1 MITLNSVSRTY
12 GWRHRRALN
21 DVSLSLPDAG
31 VVALVGPEGAGKTT
45 LMQILAGLTA
55 PSSGTVSMDGRALP
69 AREALGRAM
78 MVSPSQ
84 YFGELFGS
92 SLVKYAQLRP
102 AWDQGLFDQYLER
115 FELNPVLL
123 HWKAVRRFS
132 RAQIAVLMGSIA
144 LASGAPITL
153 LDEIQAPLDEAAR
166 EGFFEEIRT
175 LAAEAAAGRRP
186 RRLFVLSSSAAC
198 DLDTV
203 ADEVIVVK
211 SGELVVRENLDN
223 FKQRTGVLVGHGA
236 DVDRFLSARPDLEPI
251 VSRDDGAT
259 REVVLDHYRS
269 VISDAELAAY
279 SLSTHEGSFQEALT
293 YVVQEAGR

>member
-1 MITLNSVSRTY
+1 MITLNGVSY
-12 GWRHRRALN
+12 ASGWRHRRALN

-31 VVALVGPEGAGKTT
+31 VVALVGPEGGGKTT

-69 AREALGRAM
+69 AREALERAI
-78 MVSPSQ
+78 MVSPSH
-84 YFGELFGS
+84 YFGELFGI

-102 AWDQGLFDQYLER
+102 TWDQGIFERCLER
-115 FELNPVLL
+115 FETGPFLPQ
-123 HWKAVRRFS
+123 WKAARRFS
-132 RAQIAVLMGSIA
+132 RAQIAILMGSIA
-144 LASGAPITL
+144 LASGAPVTL

-166 EGFFEEIRT
+166 DGFYEELRT

-186 RRLFVLSSSAAC
+186 RRIFVLSSSEAC

-203 ADEVIVVK
+203 ADEVIGVTD
-211 SGELVVRENLDN
+211 GEIAVRESVDN
-223 FKQRTGVLVGHGA
+223 FRQRTGVLVGHGA

-259 REVVLDHYRS
+259 REVLLDRYRS

-279 SLSTHEGSFQEALT
+279 SLSTREGSFQDALS
-293 YVVQEAGR
+293 YVIQEAGR

>member
-1 MITLNSVSRTY
+1 MITLNGVSY
-12 GWRHRRALN
+12 ASGWRRRRALN

-31 VVALVGPEGAGKTT
+31 VVALVGPEGGGKTT

-69 AREALGRAM
+69 AREALERAI
-78 MVSPSQ
+78 MVSPSH
-84 YFGELFGS
+84 YFGELFGI

-102 AWDQGLFDQYLER
+102 TWDQGIFERCLER
-115 FELNPVLL
+115 FENVPLFLQ
-123 HWKAVRRFS
+123 WKAARRFS
-132 RAQIAVLMGSIA
+132 RAQIAILMGSIA
-144 LASGAPITL
+144 LASGAPVTL

-166 EGFFEEIRT
+166 EGFYEELRT

-186 RRLFVLSSSAAC
+186 RRIFVLSSSEAC

-203 ADEVIVVK
+203 ADEVIVVTD
-211 SGELVVRENLDN
+211 GEIAVRESVDN
-223 FKQRTGVLVGHGA
+223 FRQRTGVLVGHGV

-259 REVVLDHYRS
+259 REVLLDRYRS

-279 SLSTHEGSFQEALT
+279 SLSTREGSFQDALS
-293 YVVQEAGR
+293 YVIQEAGR

>member
-69 AREALGRAM
+69 AREALERAI
-78 MVSPSQ
+78 MVSPSH
-84 YFGELFGS
+84 YFGELFGI

-102 AWDQGLFDQYLER
+102 TWDQGIFERCLER
-115 FELNPVLL
+115 FETGPFLPQ
-123 HWKAVRRFS
+123 WKAARRFS
-132 RAQIAVLMGSIA
+132 RAQIAILLGSIA
-144 LASGAPITL
+144 LASGAPVTL

-166 EGFFEEIRT
+166 EGFYEEIRT

-186 RRLFVLSSSAAC
+186 RRIFVLSSSEAC

-203 ADEVIVVK
+203 ADEVIVVTD
-211 SGELVVRENLDN
+211 GEIAVRESVDN
-223 FKQRTGVLVGHGA
+223 FRQRTGVLVGHGA

-259 REVVLDHYRS
+259 REVLLDRYRS

-279 SLSTHEGSFQEALT
+279 SLSTREGSFQDALS
-293 YVVQEAGR
+293 YVIQEAGR